1 MKLYRTSQG
10 NYLFQE
16 GKTYALSGTDW
27 DELLNQKD
35 LPVFLK
41 TQCVE
46 RNTSPLR
53 EEDLVAIAKAPL
65 KSQEVWA
72 AGVTYFRS
80 KTARMEESKESG
92 GSTFY
97 DKIYDADRPELFF
110 KSTPDRVVGPGDAVR
125 IRKDSSWSVPEPELT
140 LVISSRQKIIGY
152 TIGNDMSARDI
163 EGENP
168 LYLPQAKSYTG
179 SAAVGPCILVLEE
192 PLPQQTTL
200 SMRIYRVQKCV
211 FEGSTSVSKI
221 KRSFT
226 DLVRYL
232 FLEMDFSKGCF
243 LMTGTGIVPADDFTL
258 KPGDRIEISIKEIG
272 ILSNTVAH

>member
-10 NYLFQE
+10 NYLFHE

-192 PLPQQTTL
+192 PLPPQTTL
-200 SMRIYRVQKCV
+200 SMRIYRDQKCV
-211 FEGSTSVSKI
+211 FEGSTSVSEI

-243 LMTGTGIVPADDFTL
+243 LMTGTGVVPADDFTL
-258 KPGDRIEISIKEIG
+258 KPGDRIEISIQEIG
-272 ILSNTVAH
+272 ILSNTVAQ

>member
-16 GKTYALSGTDW
+16 GKTYALSSTDW

-92 GSTFY
+92 GGTFY

-192 PLPQQTTL
+192 PLPPQTTL

-211 FEGSTSVSKI
+211 FEGSSSVSKI

>member
-46 RNTSPLR
+46 RNTSPLL

-179 SAAVGPCILVLEE
+179 SAAVGPCIFVLEE
-192 PLPQQTTL
+192 PLPPQTTL

>member
-192 PLPQQTTL
+192 PLPPQTTL

>member
-10 NYLFQE
+10 NYLFHE
-16 GKTYALSGTDW
+16 GKTYALSSTDW

-92 GSTFY
+92 GGTFY

-192 PLPQQTTL
+192 PLPPQTTL

-258 KPGDRIEISIKEIG
+258 KPGDRIEISIQEIG
-272 ILSNTVAH
+272 ILSNTVAQ

>member
-10 NYLFQE
+10 NYLFHE

-192 PLPQQTTL
+192 SLPSQTTL

-258 KPGDRIEISIKEIG
+258 KPGDRIEISIQEIG
-272 ILSNTVAH
+272 ILSNTVAQ

>member
-192 PLPQQTTL
+192 PLPSQTTL

-258 KPGDRIEISIKEIG
+258 KPGDRIEISIQEIG
-272 ILSNTVAH
+272 ILSNTVAQ